1 MSQTVAYVLGIVVL
15 IIGIGLSVALHEL
28 GHMIPAKR
36 FGVKVPEYFIGFG
49 PRLWSFKRGETEY
62 GVKAIWL
69 GGYVKLLGMVPP
81 AKPGRADK
89 PDSMVADARAESLA
103 ELGPDEQHR
112 AFYRLSVPK
121 KLIVMAGGI
130 LTNLALG
137 VILLAL
143 ALGVVGQSAYT
154 STLSSVSAC
163 VPADVDA
170 AGACTDANAPSPA
183 AAAGLRVGDEIRSWN
198 GAPTATWAQVQG
210 AIRASGTA
218 PAAVVVE
225 RDGQELTLTVTAVEV
240 PRTVYAADGSVVTG
254 ADGEPVTEQRP
265 YVGIGPALGTQ
276 RTPPSRI
283 PAVVGTAVGQTLR
296 AIVTLPV
303 GLYHAVAAG
312 LGAEK
317 RSPEGLVSLV
327 GVGRIAGEVSSAGAG
342 SGTVPFSVRL
352 FSMLSLLGSLNLA
365 LFAFNLIPLLPL
377 DGGHVAGALWEGARR
392 RIARRRGRPDPG
404 YVDTARMLPVG
415 QAVFVLLIVMTLVL
429 VWVDVVA
436 PL

>member
-15 IIGIGLSVALHEL
+15 VIGIGLSVALHEL

-170 AGACTDANAPSPA
+170 AGACADADAPSPA

-198 GAPTATWAQVQG
+198 GTPTATWAQVQQ

-240 PRTVYAADGSVVTG
+240 PRTVYAADGSVVIG
-254 ADGEPVTEQRP
+254 ADGEPRFIAADIAAVLGYRMASDMTRRLDDDEKG
-265 YVGIGPALGTQ
+265 YALV
-276 RTPPSRI
+276 RTP
-283 PAVVGTAVGQTLR
+283 GGEQTMSV
-296 AIVTLPV
+296 ITES
-303 GLYHAVAAG
+303 GLYQAV
-312 LGAEK
+312 
-317 RSPEGLVSLV
+317 
-327 GVGRIAGEVSSAGAG
+327 
-342 SGTVPFSVRL
+342 
-352 FSMLSLLGSLNLA
+352 
-365 LFAFNLIPLLPL
+365 FASKI
-377 DGGHVAGALWEGARR
+377 EGARR
-392 RIARRRGRPDPG
+392 FRRWVTGEVLPAIRRHGGYLAPDAAERALTDPDFIIRLATQLKEERAANCRQCLVEVAMPGREDRKTH
-404 YVDTARMLPVG
+404 V
-415 QAVFVLLIVMTLVL
+415 
-429 VWVDVVA
+429 
-436 PL
+436 